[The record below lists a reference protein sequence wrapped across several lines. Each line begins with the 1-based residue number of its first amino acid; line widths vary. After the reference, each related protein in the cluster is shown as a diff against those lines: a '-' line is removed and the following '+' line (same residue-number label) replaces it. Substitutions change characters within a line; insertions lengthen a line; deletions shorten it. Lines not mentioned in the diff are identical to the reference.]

1 MKSVI
6 FSVNFTC
13 KLPLVDVHD
22 NMTAARYRDE
32 VLVPWLEPHM
42 DGHALANRPIIQQ
55 HKAPPH
61 TARLTTAFLQ
71 NAAVSVF
78 PWSSMSPDMNILE
91 HVWGHIASELIWWN
105 ICLQPPMTCDNASM
119 PFGETFPRLTYRI
132 WSEAADV
139 RSKLLF
145 ASMEALLN
153 TDYIGN
159 TGCIRTLIFP
169 HFPSIVYCFCSLL
182 FSFSFS
188 IW

>member
-42 DGHALANRPIIQQ
+42 DGHALADRPIIQQ
-55 HKAPPH
+55 YKAPPH

-71 NAAVSVF
+71 NAAVNVL

-91 HVWGHIASELIWWN
+91 HVWGHITSEIDMMEHMPATAHDLRQCIHAIWRD
-105 ICLQPPMTCDNASM
+105 LPQA
-119 PFGETFPRLTYRI
+119 
-132 WSEAADV
+132 
-139 RSKLLF
+139 
-145 ASMEALLN
+145 
-153 TDYIGN
+153 
-159 TGCIRTLIFP
+159 
-169 HFPSIVYCFCSLL
+169 
-182 FSFSFS
+182 
-188 IW
+188 